1 MFKSSEIFLGRKK
14 EMALLES
21 LYDSNKFEM
30 LILHGRRR
38 VGKSYLLSH
47 FAKLHSDNTVYFTGD
62 KDSEKNNVQNFCEE
76 LNRVLKIG
84 DFLNSFTT
92 WNDVYSFLKTTEIK
106 DRLVLIIDEFTYLYN
121 SNPAYDSGLQN
132 AIDKILKSK
141 NIFLILCGSEVSV
154 IEEIIDDSTK
164 PLYGRKTS
172 ELKLLPFTYK
182 EAREFFPHYS
192 NEEALTAYSILGGI
206 PLYLSLFDDS
216 LTIKE
221 NVIKNCLST
230 TGYLYNEIE
239 TLLRMELKETHFYK
253 NIMLAIN
260 AGASTFNTIRD
271 KVGED
276 AAKIA
281 KYINVL
287 INLGFIKREVP
298 CGEKEKSRNTLYSI
312 SDNYFAFYFAFIFK
326 HQNML
331 NGLISPEMY
340 YEKELTKVKLNTF
353 IGHRFEQI
361 CETYLKEQFYNGKMP
376 FFAENLGRWWGNNP
390 VLKKQEE
397 IDGELI
403 ISSNSPNGRVKVKS
417 KACLDRTYLLA
428 TDDENAVICECKY
441 TEDPF
446 DEKQLKDLQ
455 DSALCVTQQNK
466 SYIIFSKNGVSSG
479 VEKHLKNLPGYSVV
493 TLDDLF
499 LSE

>member
-1 MFKSSEIFLGRKK
+1 MFNNSEIFLGRKK

-76 LNRVLKIG
+76 LNRVLKVG

-192 NEEALTAYSILGGI
+192 NEDALTAYSILGGI
-206 PLYLSLFDDS
+206 PLYLSLFDDRV
-216 LTIKE
+216 TIKE

-287 INLGFIKREVP
+287 INLGFIKREVS

-340 YEKELTKVKLNTF
+340 YEKELSKVKLNTF

-403 ISSNSPNGRVKVKS
+403 ISSNSPNGRVKAKS
-417 KACLDRTYLLA
+417 NACLDRTYLLA
-428 TDDENAVICECKY
+428 YDDENAVICECKY
-441 TEDPF
+441 TEEPF

-455 DSALCVTQQNK
+455 NSALCVTQQNK

-479 VEKHLKNLPGYSVV
+479 VEKHLKNLSGYSVI

-499 LSE
+499 

>member
-1 MFKSSEIFLGRKK
+1 MSKEAYQFIGRKK
-14 EMALLES
+14 EIALLES
-21 LYDSNKFEM
+21 LYNSDKFEM

-47 FAKLHSDNTVYFTGD
+47 FAKLHQNNTVYFTAD
-62 KDSEKNNVQNFCEE
+62 KRSEKNNVQNFCQE
-76 LNRVLKIG
+76 LKRVLNAG
-84 DFLNSFTT
+84 DFLNSFST
-92 WNDVYSFLKTTEIK
+92 WNDLYSFIKTKEIN

-132 AIDKILKSK
+132 AIDKILKNK

-154 IEEIIDDSTK
+154 IEEIIDNSTK

-182 EAREFFPHYS
+182 EARAFFPKYS
-192 NEEALTAYSILGGI
+192 NTDALIAYSVLGGI
-206 PLYLSLFDDS
+206 PLYLSLFDDRKS
-216 LTIKE
+216 IKE
-221 NVIKNCLST
+221 NIIKNCLST
-230 TGYLYNEIE
+230 TGYLFNEIE
-239 TLLRMELKETHFYK
+239 TLLRMELKETYFYK
-253 NIMLAIN
+253 SILLAIN
-260 AGASTFNTIRD
+260 GGASTFNTIKD

-312 SDNYFAFYFAFIFK
+312 CDNYFAFYFAFIYK

-340 YEKELTKVKLNTF
+340 FERELTKEKLNSF
-353 IGHRFEQI
+353 IGFRFETI
-361 CETYLKEQFYNGKMP
+361 CKTYLKEQFYNGKIS
-376 FFAENLGRWWGNNP
+376 FYAENLGRWWGNNS

-397 IDGELI
+397 ID
-403 ISSNSPNGRVKVKS
+403 
-417 KACLDRTYLLA
+417 LLA
-428 TDDENAVICECKY
+428 FDQDNALLCECKY
-441 TEDPF
+441 KESLF
-446 DEKQLKDLQ
+446 NEKELKDLQ
-455 DSALCVTQQNK
+455 DSALCISQKNK
-466 SYIIFSKNGVSSG
+466 SFMIFSKKGITSG
-479 VEKHLKNLPGYSVV
+479 VKKKIDNLKEYTVVNLE
-493 TLDDLF
+493 DLYR
-499 LSE
+499 ED

>member
-76 LNRVLKIG
+76 LNRVLKAG

-132 AIDKILKSK
+132 AIDIILKSK

-206 PLYLSLFDDS
+206 PLYLSLFDDR

-230 TGYLYNEIE
+230 TGYLFNEIE

-287 INLGFIKREVP
+287 INLGFIKKEVP

-390 VLKKQEE
+390 FLKKQEE
-397 IDGELI
+397 ID
-403 ISSNSPNGRVKVKS
+403 
-417 KACLDRTYLLA
+417 LLA

-466 SYIIFSKNGVSSG
+466 SYIIFSKNGVSSS
-479 VEKHLKNLPGYSVV
+479 VEKHLKNLSGYSVV

-499 LSE
+499 SSE